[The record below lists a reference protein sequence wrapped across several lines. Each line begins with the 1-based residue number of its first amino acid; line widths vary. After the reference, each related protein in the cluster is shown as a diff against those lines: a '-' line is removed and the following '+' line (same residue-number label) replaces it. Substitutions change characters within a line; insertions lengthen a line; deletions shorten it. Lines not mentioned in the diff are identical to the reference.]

1 MIMAIIS
8 ATVVY
13 AQDAAEL
20 ARQQQEL
27 NKVLMKSLNT
37 KPTKDAKKEAKRLKK
52 AGWII
57 PAGERSIEQQITT
70 GHILGAEL
78 MVDENGAPTRRFI
91 QHTGIATAGTYN
103 VAYASARSNSQV
115 EIATMIANEIV
126 AAMAGKLDNAQ
137 QNAENAVSV
146 EKFNQRIKSLVHE
159 TLTNSIPVLTIYRV
173 LDNKNFEVQVRIAF
187 DKKEVAAKVKR
198 NMQKELEMEGDQLN
212 EIVDQAINTAIQ

>member
-1 MIMAIIS
+1 
-8 ATVVY
+8 
-13 AQDAAEL
+13 
-20 ARQQQEL
+20 
-27 NKVLMKSLNT
+27 
-37 KPTKDAKKEAKRLKK
+37 
-52 AGWII
+52 
-57 PAGERSIEQQITT
+57 
-70 GHILGAEL
+70 
-78 MVDENGAPTRRFI
+78 
-91 QHTGIATAGTYN
+91 
-103 VAYASARSNSQV
+103 
-115 EIATMIANEIV
+115 
-126 AAMAGKLDNAQ
+126 MAGKLDNEQ